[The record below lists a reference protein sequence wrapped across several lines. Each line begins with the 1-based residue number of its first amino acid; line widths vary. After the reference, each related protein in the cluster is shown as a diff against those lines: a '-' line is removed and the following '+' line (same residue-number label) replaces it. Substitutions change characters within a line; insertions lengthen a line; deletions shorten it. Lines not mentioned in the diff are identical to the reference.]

1 MIYQYTTIWTLTGTI
16 TPSVGGENAGWSV
29 SLNAAGDR
37 VAIGCPYNDTVGTNA
52 GRVLIYKNNSGTWTL
67 TGTITPNVT
76 AKKAGW
82 SVSLNAAGDCVAIGA
97 PDVGIG
103 QGYIYKYIYPD
114 WILIQQLSGTAFDT
128 GAQAGF
134 SVSLNQ
140 TGDVW
145 ALGAPYY
152 GTNDTGGFSVGGT
165 PFYNI
170 AIGDQTGNTYQD
182 MYAVGIGYQS
192 GVNSQGLAAV
202 AIGYQAGQTQQGFN
216 AVAIGYQAGQ
226 TMQGSGAIAIGYQ
239 AGLHACNAIAIGY
252 QAGLYK
258 PNFGAIA
265 IGYRSGCGSGGTLLA
280 GLYSYAISIG
290 NLSGQS
296 LGYGGK
302 IGESSI
308 LIGYLTYQGYTS
320 PGGKTSYPHTNTIV
334 LNASGSMLSSGA
346 TGAFHVKP
354 IRSAPAGSS
363 YRNLLYDIS
372 FNEIVW
378 NGAQTCSKTKTFIID
393 HPDDPPNKYLVHA
406 CLEGPEAGVFYR
418 GKGTIQ
424 NNNSAVITLPQYVR
438 KLAYDFTVQLTPI
451 RTSLTKPTQLTS
463 SKVIDGLFTVYGAN
477 GSFFWLVYAKRQS
490 IQAEM
495 PKSTTKVYGNGPY
508 KYHL

>member
-1 MIYQYTTIWTLTGTI
+1 M
-16 TPSVGGENAGWSV
+16 
-29 SLNAAGDR
+29 
-37 VAIGCPYNDTVGTNA
+37 
-52 GRVLIYKNNSGTWTL
+52 IYKNNSGTWTL

-114 WILIQQLSGTAFDT
+114 WILIQQLSGIGFDT
-128 GAQAGF
+128 GASAGN

-192 GVNSQGLAAV
+192 GVNSQGFAAV

-226 TMQGSGAIAIGYQ
+226 TQQGSGAIAIGYQAGQTQQGSGAIAIGYQ
-239 AGLHACNAIAIGY
+239 AGLHDCNAIAIGC

-265 IGYRSGCGSGGTLLA
+265 IGYQAGKGSGGSLLA

-308 LIGYLTYQGYTS
+308 LIGYLTYQGYTN
-320 PGGKTSYPHTNTIV
+320 PVGKTSYPHTNTIV
-334 LNASGSMLSSGA
+334 LNASGYALYSGA

-378 NGAQTCSKTKTFIID
+378 NGAQTCPNTKTFIID